1 MTRALITLPILLA
14 LYAIGHVADAAIERQ
29 DTINQEAFSAVRSA
43 HLEQAR

>member
-29 DTINQEAFSAVRSA
+29 DIANQENFSAVRSA
-43 HLEQAR
+43 HLEAF